1 MVKSKDYTIISNAN
15 YNCYDLK
22 KIYGYCDFIVGTRF
36 HSVIFSLSQYIPA
49 IAISYIG
56 NKTMGIMKDIGL
68 EEYVIDIE
76 EVSCNR
82 LLEMFDK
89 MKNNRMLI
97 IEKIQ
102 KYALNFEVARN
113 EMVNQIQKSGGLL
126 DEEIKK

>member
-1 MVKSKDYTIISNAN
+1 
-15 YNCYDLK
+15 
-22 KIYGYCDFIVGTRF
+22 
-36 HSVIFSLSQYIPA
+36 
-49 IAISYIG
+49 
-56 NKTMGIMKDIGL
+56 MKDIGL